1 MSVSFRDAKHASGD
15 RRLIDLAR
23 GQKLL
28 GAHGAENVKKAHGV
42 RHEPGGCPRRLNHL
56 VRIGHEDQLHRL
68 LTEIA
73 MGGPP
78 LWQHRIK
85 GKAGAVFALIADET
99 GVTAIEYT
107 LIAAL
112 IAMAF
117 VALITQLGD
126 FVSAPF
132 ETIAG
137 KL

>member
-1 MSVSFRDAKHASGD
+1 MSRQHELAAARAGLTVWYELLDQN
-15 RRLIDLAR
+15 RLY
-23 GQKLL
+23 
-28 GAHGAENVKKAHGV
+28 
-42 RHEPGGCPRRLNHL
+42 
-56 VRIGHEDQLHRL
+56 RL

-78 LWQHRIK
+78 LSQHWIK
-85 GKAGAVFALIADET
+85 KAGTVRGLMADES

-117 VALITQLGD
+117 VAIITQIGD
-126 FVSAPF
+126 FVSTPF
-132 ETIAG
+132 QTIAG